1 MLESL
6 SRFLP
11 DFFSGL
17 VVNFEIAICALLG
30 GILLGAPLAAARFR
44 NELAA
49 TPAAWVVAVLRTI
62 PTFAVMFFLVN
73 VMPASFSVGGWQ
85 FHMTPWLAVALSLT
99 LYAAAYVS
107 DNAVEAMRQVRSGS
121 PVAAMLF
128 LMSLVRAFFVMV
140 LSSGFGA
147 AVGVVEATTI
157 TLRAIE
163 VLPKLSDRL
172 LLIGL
177 VIVIF
182 TVCFQVIYHIINL
195 LRGKLNRQFYQPL
208 EAARLSG
215 TGSRQP

>member
-1 MLESL
+1 MLDML

-11 DFFSGL
+11 EFLSGL
-17 VVNFEIAICALLG
+17 VVNFQIAIYALFG
-30 GILLGAPLAAARFR
+30 GLLLGAPLAAARFR
-44 NELAA
+44 NGLAS
-49 TPAAWVVAVLRTI
+49 TPAAWLVALLRTV
-62 PTFAVMFFLVN
+62 PTFVVMFFLVN
-73 VMPASFSVGGWQ
+73 VVPATVSIGHWQ
-85 FHMTPWLAVALSLT
+85 FGMTPWLAVVLSLT

-107 DNAVEAMRQVRSGS
+107 DHAVEAMRQLRSGS

-128 LMSLVRAFFVMV
+128 VMGLVRAFFVMV

-163 VLPKLSDRL
+163 TLPKVSDRL

-182 TVCFQVIYHIINL
+182 TVCFQLIYHVINHW
-195 LRGKLNRQFYQPL
+195 RGKLNQRFHRPIQ
-208 EAARLSG
+208 AARLEG
-215 TGSRQP
+215 VEQP

>member
-1 MLESL
+1 
-6 SRFLP
+6 
-11 DFFSGL
+11 
-17 VVNFEIAICALLG
+17 
-30 GILLGAPLAAARFR
+30 
-44 NELAA
+44 
-49 TPAAWVVAVLRTI
+49 
-62 PTFAVMFFLVN
+62 
-73 VMPASFSVGGWQ
+73 
-85 FHMTPWLAVALSLT
+85 LSLT

-157 TLRAIE
+157 TLRAVE

-182 TVCFQVIYHIINL
+182 TACFQVIYHIINL
-195 LRGKLNRQFYQPL
+195 LRGKLNRRFYQPL